1 MAGVVRAWE
10 AQKATGVRSIPGA
23 RVDLA
28 CGRRLILYPTD
39 RSAWS
44 RLTRLL
50 SVGKARAGKGKCE
63 LHWHDL
69 APWSEGLVAI
79 LLPDE
84 LSADNVA
91 ALADLKA
98 LYGERAHMALFQ
110 RRRPD
115 DAVRIAALAA
125 QAREAGVRAVVT
137 GDVLYHAPE
146 VRLLQDVVT
155 AVREKCTVDEL
166 GYRREV
172 NADRALKSPAEM
184 HRRFALYPDAL
195 QASVE
200 IAQACSFD
208 LGELAYQYPHER
220 VIEGL
225 SAQEALEQLTYEA
238 AMRMFP
244 DGVPQAYGD

>member
-1 MAGVVRAWE
+1 MTAYVELQVLTHFSLLRGASSPEELYAAAALLGYPALGVCDLGTVAGVVRAWE
-10 AQKATGVRSIPGA
+10 AQKVTGVRSLPGA
-23 RVDLA
+23 RIDLA

-50 SVGKARAGKGKCE
+50 TLGKRRGGKGKCE

-69 APWSEGLVAI
+69 APWSDGMIAI
-79 LLPDE
+79 LLPHEAD
-84 LSADNVA
+84 ADNAA
-91 ALADLKA
+91 ALTDLKV
-98 LYGERAHMALFQ
+98 LYGARAYMALFR

-115 DAVRIAALAA
+115 DAVRIAAMAR

-172 NADRALKSPAEM
+172 NADRALKSPE
-184 HRRFALYPDAL
+184 
-195 QASVE
+195 
-200 IAQACSFD
+200 
-208 LGELAYQYPHER
+208 
-220 VIEGL
+220 
-225 SAQEALEQLTYEA
+225 
-238 AMRMFP
+238 
-244 DGVPQAYGD
+244 